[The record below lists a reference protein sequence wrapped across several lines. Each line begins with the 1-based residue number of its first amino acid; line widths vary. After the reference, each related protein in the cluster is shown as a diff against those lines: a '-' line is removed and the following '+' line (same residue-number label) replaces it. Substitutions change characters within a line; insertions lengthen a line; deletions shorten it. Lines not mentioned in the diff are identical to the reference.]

1 MKDIKEIF
9 IMICY
14 KEGLSM
20 TDITNLYNKKY
31 NDNMQAQVFRR
42 MINNNNIKYNM
53 LCNVLD
59 SIGYS
64 IDIIK
69 NYKEMCIYKN
79 LIDSKYS
86 L

>member
-59 SIGYS
+59 SVGYT
-64 IDIIK
+64 IDIRK
-69 NYKEMCIYKN
+69 K
-79 LIDSKYS
+79 L
-86 L
+86 